1 MQSTWLE
8 DDPGGKK
15 WNTERVNRTS
25 LKLFLRFKFSS
36 KIKFEEPYLEGNL
49 LSQGSAFKRMVTLII
64 KQNKYELSRF

>member
-15 WNTERVNRTS
+15 WDAERVNKTS
-25 LKLFLRFKFSS
+25 LKLFLRFKFLS

-49 LSQGSAFKRMVTLII
+49 LSQGSAL
-64 KQNKYELSRF
+64 